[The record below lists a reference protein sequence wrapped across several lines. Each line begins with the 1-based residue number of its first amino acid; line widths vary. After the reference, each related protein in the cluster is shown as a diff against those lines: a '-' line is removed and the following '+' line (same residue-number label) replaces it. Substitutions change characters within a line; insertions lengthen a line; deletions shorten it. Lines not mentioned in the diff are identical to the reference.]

1 MEQNASTSFVPD
13 IELSPF
19 PPFQGKQTGL
29 VLSLQNV
36 RFGWNPSSQDRS
48 GITLALEPSP
58 TGTLV
63 IIVGSVGCGKSTL
76 LKGLAG
82 ETPVLEGELFIKYP
96 DLAFCEQTPWLTNA
110 SIRDNVLGEN
120 SLSDFDAGW
129 YSMVI
134 RACSLDM
141 DLKRMPAGD
150 ETLVGSKGAKLSGGQ
165 KQRIVRRQPF
175 ITFRLPAANSFTF
188 ILGYCASSLCSQTYR
203 LL

>member
-1 MEQNASTSFVPD
+1 MVPD
-13 IELSPF
+13 IELSPL
-19 PPFQGKQTGL
+19 PPIQKQPSQ
-29 VLSLQNV
+29 VLSLQNA
-36 RFGWNPSSQDRS
+36 RFGWKPSPQDRS
-48 GITLALEPSP
+48 GITLTLGPSP

-82 ETPVLEGELFIKYP
+82 ETPVLEGEFFIKYP

-120 SLSDFDAGW
+120 SLSEFDAGW
-129 YSMVI
+129 YSVVI
-134 RACSLDM
+134 SACALDM

-165 KQRIVRRQPF
+165 KQRIVRRQSF
-175 ITFRLPAANSFTF
+175 MTFRRPDTNNFSFFLRLLHELSMPANVLPALMTF
-188 ILGYCASSLCSQTYR
+188 
-203 LL
+203 